1 MDYHKNARTVV
12 WSREEMAKRVVERGS
27 TLAAAAVA
35 ANVSAKTAAK
45 WVGRYRAL
53 GRAGL
58 GDRSSRPRHLRRP
71 TKPEQVARVAE
82 LRRERWTGMRIAL
95 STGLSPATVSRILRR
110 LGLNR
115 LRHLEPAP
123 PPCRYEHAAPGDLL
137 HLDIK
142 KLGRFSAPG
151 VRIHGDMSR
160 RTRGLGWDYLH
171 IAIDDHS
178 RIAFAQILP
187 RENGACAAAF
197 LDAALAFYRG
207 LGIAVR
213 RLLTDN
219 GPCYRSCAFAALARR
234 HNLRHRR
241 TRPYTPRT
249 NGKAERFI
257 QTAIHEW
264 AYHRTYSN
272 SLERELH
279 LTPWLHDYNWHR
291 PHASLNKQSPI
302 TRAGFDGNNLLMHHN

>member
-27 TLAAAAVA
+27 TLA
-35 ANVSAKTAAK
+35 
-45 WVGRYRAL
+45 
-53 GRAGL
+53 
-58 GDRSSRPRHLRRP
+58 
-71 TKPEQVARVAE
+71 VAE
-82 LRRERWTGMRIAL
+82 LRRERWTWMRIAL

-302 TRAGFDGNNLLMHHN
+302 TRADFDGNNLLMHHK

>member
-1 MDYHKNARTVV
+1 MDYHKNARTTV
-12 WSREEMAKRVVERGS
+12 WSREHMARRVIEQGC
-27 TLAAAAVA
+27 TLAAAAAA

-45 WVGRYRAL
+45 WVRRYRQS
-53 GRAGL
+53 GCAGL
-58 GDRSSRPRHLRRP
+58 VDRSCRPHKLHRPTQPEQLELVEQLRR
-71 TKPEQVARVAE
+71 Q
-82 LRRERWTGMRIAL
+82 RWTGLRIAQQ
-95 STGLSPATVSRILRR
+95 TGLSRATVSRILRR
-110 LGLNR
+110 RKLSR
-115 LRHLEPAP
+115 MRDLEPPRPAN
-123 PPCRYEHAAPGDLL
+123 RYEHPNPGDML

-142 KLGRFSAPG
+142 KLGRIAKPG
-151 VRIHGDMSR
+151 HRVTGNLAD
-160 RTRGLGWDYLH
+160 RTRRVGWEYVH
-171 IAIDDHS
+171 VAIDDHS

-302 TRAGFDGNNLLMHHN
+302 TRAGFDGNNLLMHHK